1 MDLAHEIIEYQK
13 KKNSNDTQLAFEIHL
28 SVERIHTIKGNS
40 ALATAEEEKKILDF
54 LRLHR

>member
-1 MDLAHEIIEYQK
+1 MDLAQEIIEYQK

-40 ALATAEEEKKILDF
+40 SLATADEEKKIIDF
-54 LRLHR
+54 IRMHK